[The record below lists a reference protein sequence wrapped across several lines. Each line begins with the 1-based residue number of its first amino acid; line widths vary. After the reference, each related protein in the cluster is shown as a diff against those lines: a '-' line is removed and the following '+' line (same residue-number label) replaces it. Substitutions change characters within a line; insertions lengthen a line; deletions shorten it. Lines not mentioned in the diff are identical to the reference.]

1 MAIALGGQAAGR
13 RQGDVPEMVLGGY
26 TALAESAW
34 MGAAQASDVLESL
47 RAAPTGRLRRPVLPR
62 VPRLAGLL
70 TRELSIAEATFV
82 LMASFFV
89 SALLGAVRQ
98 ILFNAA
104 FGAGAEASAYYAAF
118 RLPDTLFSLIAGGAL
133 SSAMIPVLLNAR
145 QNEGE
150 ASAWRLIS
158 IVLTSLLS
166 VFALLILAVEIF
178 TPPNVNVTPH
188 VTA

>member
-13 RQGDVPEMVLGGY
+13 RQADAPEMVLGGY

-47 RAAPTGRLRRPVLPR
+47 RAAPAGRLRRPVLPR
-62 VPRLAGLL
+62 LPRIQLAGLL

-89 SALLGAVRQ
+89 SALLGAIRQ

-104 FGAGAEASAYYAAF
+104 FGA
-118 RLPDTLFSLIAGGAL
+118 
-133 SSAMIPVLLNAR
+133 
-145 QNEGE
+145 
-150 ASAWRLIS
+150 
-158 IVLTSLLS
+158 
-166 VFALLILAVEIF
+166 EIGRA
-178 TPPNVNVTPH
+178 H
-188 VTA
+188 